1 MPWDAQMRKLQFTA
15 NCEKH
20 NHASSQTND
29 CHVTQQY
36 VADLLAKELGEYGFQ
51 TLSQSGDHIAVSVD
65 NHSLPLSITC
75 QSHDR
80 DGHLICEI
88 TSHPDEDQDWLD
100 RITEQSLLNQ
110 LAQAVENTLKEDE
123 AFSKFEWKGYL

>member
-1 MPWDAQMRKLQFTA
+1 MPLDLEMRKLQFTA

-20 NHASSQTND
+20 NHLSQQSND

-36 VADLLAKELGEYGFQ
+36 VADLLSKELGQYGFQ
-51 TLSQSGDHIAVSVD
+51 TLSQSGDQVAVSVD
-65 NHSLPLSITC
+65 NQSLPLSVTC
-75 QSHDR
+75 QSHDAE
-80 DGHLICEI
+80 GHLVCEI
-88 TSHPDEDQDWLD
+88 TSYPAEEQDWLD

-123 AFSKFEWKGYL
+123 SFSGFEWKS